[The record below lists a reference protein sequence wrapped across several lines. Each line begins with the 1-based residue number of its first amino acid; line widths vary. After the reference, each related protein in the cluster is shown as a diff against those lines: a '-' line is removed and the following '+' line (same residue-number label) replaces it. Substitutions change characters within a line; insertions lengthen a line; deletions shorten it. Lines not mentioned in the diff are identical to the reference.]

1 MGEVMIRLA
10 ELAKQYRE
18 DFLVAYSSR
27 ITNEHR
33 YALKSL
39 IQCRTPA
46 CGEMA
51 YHCQPCETQQLF
63 CHSCGHRSCP
73 QCQHSTNSQWL
84 AKQQQKL
91 LPVHYSMI
99 TMTLPYQLRSLV
111 WEHQKIIYSI
121 FFKAVTETLNTFAKN
136 DRQLQGSLGMTT
148 VLHTHSRRLEY
159 HPHIHVLI
167 PAGSFNQLRTCWR
180 EKSSRYLFNGRALAT
195 VFRAKFISYLKVAG
209 FILPKGLPKK
219 WIVQCQSVGKGE
231 PALKYLARYLYR
243 GVLDEKNILKV
254 QNDVVT
260 FRYKDSETKQ
270 WKTRDEKAVKFLWLV
285 LQHVLPKGLRR
296 VGDHGYLHGNAKSL
310 LQKIQLQLKVSLD
323 GIEHTIKKEHC
334 CPQCHAVMLFTPFFR
349 KRVSLKSQ
357 SG

>member
-10 ELAKQYRE
+10 ELAKQYRD
-18 DFLVAYSSR
+18 DFLDTYSSK

-46 CGEMA
+46 CGEMR
-51 YHCQPCETQQLF
+51 YDCQPCDQHQSF
-63 CHSCGHRSCP
+63 YHSCGHRSCP

-84 AKQQQKL
+84 VKQQQKL
-91 LPVHYSMI
+91 LPVHYSMV
-99 TMTLPYQLRSLV
+99 TFTLPYQLRSLA
-111 WEHQKIIYSI
+111 WKHQKIIYPI

-148 VLHTHSRRLEY
+148 VLHTHSRQLEY

-167 PAGSFNQLRTCWR
+167 PAGSVNRTRTCWR
-180 EKSSRYLFNGRALAT
+180 EKSSRYLFNGRALGV
-195 VFRAKFISYLKVAG
+195 VFRAKFIAYLKMTGLV
-209 FILPKGLPKK
+209 LPKDLPSK
-219 WIVQCQSVGKGE
+219 WVAQCQSVGKGE

-243 GVLDEKNILKV
+243 GILNEKNILKH
-254 QNDVVT
+254 QDGIVT
-260 FRYKDSETKQ
+260 FRYKDSKTKQ
-270 WKTRDEKAVKFLWLV
+270 WKRREETAIKFLWLV

-296 VGDHGYLHGNAKSL
+296 VRDYGYLHGNAKSL
-310 LQKIQLQLKVSLD
+310 LQKIQLQLKVNLESL
-323 GIEHTIKKEHC
+323 EHSTKKEHC
-334 CPQCHAVMLFTPFFR
+334 CPKCHAVMLLTPFFR
-349 KRVSLKSQ
+349 KRASLKFQ